1 MSLYDHGSFER
12 SMSRAQRQYDNQMPP
27 EDPRDGMD
35 EPENFDL
42 EEDFRKDIEAAA
54 GDAKF
59 DLDR

>member
-1 MSLYDHGSFER
+1 
-12 SMSRAQRQYDNQMPP
+12 MSRAQRQYDNQMPP